1 MVTDCINGALS
12 QGIFPDSL
20 KLANITSVHKKDETT
35 DKENYRPVSVPP
47 LFSKIFEKVIYEQLS
62 QYLEKYLNS
71 LLCGFRKAHSSQHAL
86 FKLLQA
92 WQEEL
97 DKSGFV
103 GTILMDLSK
112 AYDSL
117 PHHLLVTKFEAY
129 GIDKNG
135 LKLIHNYLTIRK
147 QRTKISSSYSEWYDI
162 GRGVPQGSILGPLF
176 FNLFINDIFLFI
188 GRTNIC
194 NFADDNTIYSCNINL
209 QTILKDLKYDMQN
222 ILKWFKVNSM
232 KPNPKKFQF
241 MILAKSTRQSII
253 LNINNVK
260 IRESSSVILLGLT
273 IDNRL
278 TFKDHINILLRRA
291 SFKLHALRTIRK
303 YLTAVKARLLYN
315 AFINSQ
321 FNYASIIWMFCHKQ
335 EKIQYKALEI
345 VYNSN
350 ESYEEL
356 LLRHNEVSIH
366 QKQLR
371 ILAAEVFKSFSDIN
385 PDFMKSY
392 FKIKEIPYCLRNG
405 NFLKIPSTR
414 SKCYGTNSIVFQ
426 ACLVWNKLPLSVK

>member
-1 MVTDCINGALS
+1 MKYVESIIKNIPNNRAAGREIPLHILKQSGFTYQMLTDCINDALS

-20 KLANITSVHKKDETT
+20 KLANITPVHKKDEAT
-35 DKENYRPVSVPP
+35 DKENYRPVSVLL
-47 LFSKIFEKVIYEQLS
+47 LFSKIFEKVIYDQLS

-117 PHHLLVTKFEAY
+117 THDLLVAKFKAY

-135 LKLIHNYLTIRK
+135 LNLIHNYLTNRK

-162 GRGVPQGSILGPLF
+162 VRGVSQGSILGPLF
-176 FNLFINDIFLFI
+176 FNLFINDLFLFI
-188 GRTNIC
+188 ERTNIC

-241 MILAKSTRQSII
+241 MILGKSTRQSII

-260 IRESSSVILLGLT
+260 IRESSSVVLLGLT

-291 SFKLHALRTIRK
+291 SFKLHALRRIRK
-303 YLTAVKARLLYN
+303 YLTANL
-315 AFINSQ
+315 I
-321 FNYASIIWMFCHKQ
+321 M
-335 EKIQYKALEI
+335 
-345 VYNSN
+345 
-350 ESYEEL
+350 
-356 LLRHNEVSIH
+356 H
-366 QKQLR
+366 Q
-371 ILAAEVFKSFSDIN
+371 
-385 PDFMKSY
+385 
-392 FKIKEIPYCLRNG
+392 
-405 NFLKIPSTR
+405 
-414 SKCYGTNSIVFQ
+414 
-426 ACLVWNKLPLSVK
+426 